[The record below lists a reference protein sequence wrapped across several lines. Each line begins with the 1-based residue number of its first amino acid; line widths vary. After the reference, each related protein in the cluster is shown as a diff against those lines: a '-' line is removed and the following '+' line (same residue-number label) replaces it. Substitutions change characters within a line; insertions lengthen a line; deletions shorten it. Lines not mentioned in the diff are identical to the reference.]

1 MVLHIILRHFKG
13 KIVVCSRCQL
23 LISIN
28 VSSKIKIYLFLFYL
42 FIYFCLFVCIDHFLW
57 RIITFKNL
65 FNHSTIQSYY
75 RRFDQSISWPI
86 DEPFILWNK
95 HQAVIKNWSIH
106 HPSTIKINKLI
117 HPSISASIHLNIHLS
132 THLSIHPSI
141 HPSLEF
147 GTLGGMLIGN
157 IC

>member
-1 MVLHIILRHFKG
+1 MVLHIILRRIKG

-28 VSSKIKIYLFLFYL
+28 VRSKIKIYLFFY
-42 FIYFCLFVCIDHFLW
+42 YFFCVCIDQFLW
-57 RIITFKNL
+57 RIITFKNP

-86 DEPFILWNK
+86 NEPFILWNK
-95 HQAVIKNWSIH
+95 YQAVIKKLSKSTDPSIHPSSIHNKKLINWSIH
-106 HPSTIKINKLI
+106 PSHSSQHPS
-117 HPSISASIHLNIHLS
+117 IHLS
-132 THLSIHPSI
+132 THLSIHP
-141 HPSLEF
+141 LVEF
-147 GTLGGMLIGN
+147 GTLGGRLIGN